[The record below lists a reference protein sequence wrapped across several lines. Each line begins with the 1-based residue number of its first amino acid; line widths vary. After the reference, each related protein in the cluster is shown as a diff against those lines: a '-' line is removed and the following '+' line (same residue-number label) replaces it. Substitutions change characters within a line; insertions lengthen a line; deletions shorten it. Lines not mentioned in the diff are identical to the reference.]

1 MTEHDVQTFTVGEGD
16 DLITYDVR
24 GDLSSGRPLF
34 VFGSPM
40 EARCFATLAEL
51 LPGPAGRHLRP
62 ARHRAQPDRHRRR
75 SRRSSTPRTCTG

>member
-1 MTEHDVQTFTVGEGD
+1 MTTDVQTFTVGEGD

-40 EARCFATLAEL
+40 EASYFGTLGRA
-51 LPGPAGRHLRP
+51 GSRPAGGDLRP
-62 ARHRAQPDRHRRR
+62 ARHRAQPRRAPTR
-75 SRRSSTPRTCTG
+75 SRRSSTRRTCTG